1 MSMTTMVQRF
11 GNTGDESSDQE
22 DLVDASGGSELDD
35 EVTDMDEMQF
45 AYCKTDAPFLNPV
58 DPVGENS
65 SGRNSVTTKIETKV
79 KLTMLG
85 VGLVLLISTFT
96 LLFLHP
102 LYMKQLELGGSD
114 NKFNAF
120 GSLFFISTI
129 VTLLLVCA
137 TAISSWFFK
146 WNIRVFQ
153 LPIPAKG

>member
-1 MSMTTMVQRF
+1 MSISTMAQRF
-11 GNTGDESSDQE
+11 GNNTGDESSDQE

-58 DPVGENS
+58 DPIDG
-65 SGRNSVTTKIETKV
+65 SGSRGTVITKIETKV

-85 VGLVLLISTFT
+85 VGLVLLLSTFI

-114 NKFNAF
+114 KFNAF

-129 VTLLLVCA
+129 VTVLLVSC
-137 TAISSWFFK
+137 TALCNWICK
-146 WNIRVFQ
+146 WKIRTFQ
-153 LPIPAKG
+153 FPIPAKG

>member
-1 MSMTTMVQRF
+1 MSISNMAQRF
-11 GNTGDESSDQE
+11 GNTAGDESSDQE

-58 DPVGENS
+58 DPIGES
-65 SGRNSVTTKIETKV
+65 SRDSVTPKIETKV

-85 VGLVLLISTFT
+85 VGLLLLISTFV

-102 LYMKQLELGGSD
+102 LYMKQLELGGMD
-114 NKFNAF
+114 KFNAF

-129 VTLLLVCA
+129 VTLLFVSG
-137 TAISSWFFK
+137 TAIISWICK
-146 WNIRVFQ
+146 WNIRVLQ

>member
-1 MSMTTMVQRF
+1 MAQRF

-58 DPVGENS
+58 DPIGES
-65 SGRNSVTTKIETKV
+65 SGRGSVVTKIETKV

-85 VGLVLLISTFT
+85 VGLALLISTFI

-114 NKFNAF
+114 KFNAF

-129 VTLLLVCA
+129 VTLLFVSG
-137 TAISSWFFK
+137 TAITSWLCK